1 LMNHEDALSLYII
14 TQPEDKARL
23 RPLVRVL
30 VNMIVRLLAS
40 KLDFVDG
47 RPVASYKNR
56 LLMMLDEFPSL
67 GKLDIMQESLAFIA
81 GYGIKCYLICQDI
94 NQLQAQYGKEEAI
107 RAHLK
112 KGNITYAKEC

>member
-1 LMNHEDALSLYII
+1 MNDEGALLLYII
-14 TQPEDKARL
+14 TQAEDKARL
-23 RPLVRVL
+23 RALVRVL

-94 NQLQAQYGKEEAI
+94 NQLQPQYC
-107 RAHLK
+107 K
-112 KGNITYAKEC
+112 KNSITSHCHFQTAFPPT